1 MFVAGV
7 DVGSVTS
14 KAVLLDPEGRIAAFS
29 KVPTTHDRGLSGRL
43 AFLKALQDAG
53 VPEARVRYVVS
64 TGYGRKAVTFS
75 DETRPEILCHAE
87 GTRQIFPDVRSII
100 DIGGQDSKVI
110 DLDGRGMVR
119 RFQMND
125 KCAAGTGRF
134 LEVLAERILGLD
146 LEALGRAALSSRDPC
161 SLTSVCTVFAES
173 EIVSLLSQ
181 GKRRED
187 IACGLSRAIARRV
200 VAMGLGEG
208 VTFVEPVCFSGGVAL
223 NGGVVEAL
231 KQELKKP
238 IFVPAEPQITAA
250 LGAAVWATKKSGT
263 NRSE

>member
-1 MFVAGV
+1 MYVAGV

-14 KAVLLDPEGRIAAFS
+14 KAVLLDSGGRIAAFS
-29 KVPTTHDRGLSGRL
+29 KVPTTHDRTLSGRL

-53 VPEARVRYVVS
+53 VPEAEVRYVVA
-64 TGYGRKAVTFS
+64 TGYGRKAVAFS
-75 DETRPEILCHAE
+75 DESRPEILCHAE
-87 GTRQIFPDVRSII
+87 GTRQIFADVRTII

-110 DLDGRGMVR
+110 DLDGKGMVR
-119 RFQMND
+119 KFQMND

-134 LEVLAERILGLD
+134 LEVLAERILGLG
-146 LEALGRAALSSRDPC
+146 LEELGRAALSSRNPC

-173 EIVSLLSQ
+173 EIVALLSE
-181 GKRRED
+181 GKKRED

-208 VTFVEPVCFSGGVAL
+208 LAFQTPVCFSGGVAL
-223 NGGVVEAL
+223 NVGVVEAL

-238 IFVPAEPQITAA
+238 VLVPDEPQIPAA
-250 LGAAVWATKKSGT
+250 LGAAVWARKKTGT
-263 NRSE
+263 NRTA